1 MNLMS
6 KNDFFDDAFG
16 LLDSSFFKNS
26 NNIMKTDISVKD
38 GNYIIEIDV
47 PGLRKEDITIDY
59 DNGYVTISASKEE
72 KKEEDGKYIRRE
84 RYYGEYKRSF
94 YVGDVN
100 ENDIKANYNDGTL
113 TITLPKEEPKETKKQ
128 ILIDW

>member
-72 KKEEDGKYIRRE
+72 KKK
-84 RYYGEYKRSF
+84 KM
-94 YVGDVN
+94 
-100 ENDIKANYNDGTL
+100 ENIFVVKDITEN
-113 TITLPKEEPKETKKQ
+113 TK
-128 ILIDW
+128 DHFM